1 MSTHATVPPHRDPGL
16 PDELRLDD
24 LLSRLTTDEKIGLL
38 HQHQAPVER
47 IGLGPF
53 RTGTEALHG
62 LAWLGPATVYPQ
74 ALGLASAWDPELLR
88 RVGEATADAV
98 LAGLD
103 RGAGRNVWAPVVN
116 PLRDPR
122 WGRNEEGYS
131 EDPWLTGLLAT
142 AHARGLAG
150 NGARLRTAPT
160 LKHFLGYNNEE
171 DRCVTSSDLPPRVLR
186 EYELPAFL
194 PALEDGAAVAVMPS
208 YNLVNGRPAHLSPL
222 IGEILRPAAPDHI
235 LVVSDAYAPAN
246 LAGLQA
252 FHPDPPT
259 AYAHALRAGVDSL
272 TQDDDRPDGPLGHVR
287 EALRRG
293 LLTEADIDRAAR
305 RVLSIRLRLGEF
317 DPGRPAGPDGGGDPG
332 SGDRAEGGGGAAE
345 RPGGAEP
352 AGAYTDDTPAHRAL
366 AREAATRSLV
376 LLRNDG
382 LLPLRG
388 VRRVAVIGQLGDT
401 VLEDWYSGTLPYAV
415 TARAGIAERVETV
428 FCEGADRI
436 TLDTDGGRV
445 LAPAGGGPLE
455 VVAPGHGDGTGFDL
469 LDWGGGACALRSAGT
484 GLYVD
489 EQPDGAL
496 ACTAPGPGTWE
507 VRQTFRFEERADGL
521 ACLVQVHS
529 GRRVAVGAEGVLRLT
544 DDPAGA
550 AGFRVTGLGTGAAEA
565 ARAAAS
571 ADAVVVVAGD
581 HPMVNGRE
589 TEDRTDLD
597 LAAAQERVLRAVHA
611 ANPATALVLSS
622 GCPFGVTWADDHLPA
637 ILWSAHGG
645 QEYGNALA
653 DVLFGDAEPSGRLT
667 QTWYR
672 SADDLPGPLDYDIIG
687 ARGTYLY
694 FEGDPLYPFG
704 HGLGYTRVEY
714 AAPAVTVDGGRVTV
728 TVVVV
733 NTGPRPADEVVQV
746 YTRQLASRVR
756 TPLRAL
762 RGFTRVRVEPGGGAV
777 ATVSFDVE
785 DLALWDTT
793 RDRFVVE
800 EAPREVLVGRSAT
813 DIRATAALNV
823 PGEAIPPR
831 DAYEP
836 WSAAGYD
843 EARGTALCPLTPE
856 RGDAV
861 RARADGAWAAF
872 HDVDLGAG
880 AAACHL
886 SVNAGHAATVR
897 LRLDDPGDGPTLA
910 VVDVPADRDRYGFTA
925 VRAPLVPD
933 GVPARGVRDVYL
945 VFERSGTAVATL
957 GFSRD

>member
-74 ALGLASAWDPELLR
+74 ALGLASAWDPDLLR

-272 TQDDDRPDGPLGHVR
+272 TQDDDRPEGPLGHVR

-317 DPGRPAGPDGGGDPG
+317 DPGHPAGPDGGGDPG
-332 SGDRAEGGGGAAE
+332 AGDRAEGGGGAAE
-345 RPGGAEP
+345 RPGGAGP
-352 AGAYTDDTPAHRAL
+352 VGAYADDTPEHRAL

-415 TARAGIAERVETV
+415 TARAGIAARVETV

-436 TLDTDGGRV
+436 TLDTGGGRV

-455 VVAPGHGDGTGFDL
+455 AAAPGHGDGTGFDL

-489 EQPDGAL
+489 EQPDGTL

-529 GRRVAVGAEGVLRLT
+529 GRRVAVGADGVLRLT

-571 ADAVVVVAGD
+571 ADAAVVVAGD

-611 ANPATALVLSS
+611 ANPATVLVLSS
-622 GCPFGVTWADDHLPA
+622 GCPFGVTWADGHLPA

-728 TVVVV
+728 TVMVV

-813 DIRATAALNV
+813 DIRVTAALNV
-823 PGEAIPPR
+823 PGETIPPR

-910 VVDVPADRDRYGFTA
+910 VVDVPAGEDRYGFTA

-933 GVPARGVRDVYL
+933 GVPARGIRDVYL
-945 VFERSGTAVATL
+945 VFERSGTAVAAL

>member
-1 MSTHATVPPHRDPGL
+1 
-16 PDELRLDD
+16 
-24 LLSRLTTDEKIGLL
+24 
-38 HQHQAPVER
+38 
-47 IGLGPF
+47 
-53 RTGTEALHG
+53 
-62 LAWLGPATVYPQ
+62 
-74 ALGLASAWDPELLR
+74 
-88 RVGEATADAV
+88 
-98 LAGLD
+98 
-103 RGAGRNVWAPVVN
+103 
-116 PLRDPR
+116 
-122 WGRNEEGYS
+122 
-131 EDPWLTGLLAT
+131 
-142 AHARGLAG
+142 
-150 NGARLRTAPT
+150 
-160 LKHFLGYNNEE
+160 
-171 DRCVTSSDLPPRVLR
+171 
-186 EYELPAFL
+186 
-194 PALEDGAAVAVMPS
+194 
-208 YNLVNGRPAHLSPL
+208 
-222 IGEILRPAAPDHI
+222 
-235 LVVSDAYAPAN
+235 
-246 LAGLQA
+246 
-252 FHPDPPT
+252 
-259 AYAHALRAGVDSL
+259 
-272 TQDDDRPDGPLGHVR
+272 
-287 EALRRG
+287 
-293 LLTEADIDRAAR
+293 
-305 RVLSIRLRLGEF
+305 
-317 DPGRPAGPDGGGDPG
+317 
-332 SGDRAEGGGGAAE
+332 
-345 RPGGAEP
+345 
-352 AGAYTDDTPAHRAL
+352 
-366 AREAATRSLV
+366 
-376 LLRNDG
+376 
-382 LLPLRG
+382 
-388 VRRVAVIGQLGDT
+388 
-401 VLEDWYSGTLPYAV
+401 
-415 TARAGIAERVETV
+415 
-428 FCEGADRI
+428 
-436 TLDTDGGRV
+436 V

-455 VVAPGHGDGTGFDL
+455 VAAPGQGDGTGFDL
-469 LDWGGGACALRSAGT
+469 LDWGGGARALRSAGT

-489 EQPDGAL
+489 EQPDGTL

-571 ADAVVVVAGD
+571 ADAAVVVAGD

-611 ANPATALVLSS
+611 ANPATVLVLSS
-622 GCPFGVTWADDHLPA
+622 GCPFGVTWADDHLSA

-704 HGLGYTRVEY
+704 HGLGYTHVEY

-728 TVVVV
+728 TVMVV

-813 DIRATAALNV
+813 DIRTTAALNV

-831 DAYEP
+831 DAYAP
-836 WSAAGYD
+836 WSATGYD

-872 HDVDLGAG
+872 HDVDLGTG

-910 VVDVPADRDRYGFTA
+910 VVDVPADQDRYGFTA

-933 GVPARGVRDVYL
+933 GVPARGIRDVYL

>member
-47 IGLGPF
+47 VGLGPF

-74 ALGLASAWDPELLR
+74 ALGLASAWDPDLLR

-98 LAGLD
+98 LASLD

-222 IGEILRPAAPDHI
+222 IGEILRPAAPDHV

-317 DPGRPAGPDGGGDPG
+317 DPAHPAGPDGGGDPG
-332 SGDRAEGGGGAAE
+332 AGDRAEGGGGAAE
-345 RPGGAEP
+345 RPGGAQP

-455 VVAPGHGDGTGFDL
+455 VAAPGQGDGTGFDL
-469 LDWGGGACALRSAGT
+469 LDWGGGARALRSAGT

-489 EQPDGAL
+489 EQPDGTL

-571 ADAVVVVAGD
+571 ADAAVVVAGD

-611 ANPATALVLSS
+611 ANPATVLVLSS
-622 GCPFGVTWADDHLPA
+622 GCPFGVTWADDHLSA

-704 HGLGYTRVEY
+704 HGLGYTHVEY

-728 TVVVV
+728 TVMVV

-813 DIRATAALNV
+813 DIRTTAALNV

-831 DAYEP
+831 DAYAP
-836 WSAAGYD
+836 WSATGYD

-872 HDVDLGAG
+872 HDVDLGTG

-910 VVDVPADRDRYGFTA
+910 VVDVPADQDRYGFTA

-933 GVPARGVRDVYL
+933 GVPARGIRDVYL